1 MTDTAHFTP
10 ATFAFLRDL
19 AANNDRTWFQDN
31 KPRYERDVR
40 DAAVRFITDFAP
52 RLEKISRRFRADP
65 RPVGGSLYRIHRD
78 TRFSNDKR
86 PYKTH
91 AGIHFRHEDAKD
103 AHAPGFYLH
112 LEPGTVFVG
121 LGIWHPDAPTLRK
134 IRDALV
140 KRPAAWKRAV
150 SDEAFRGRFTL
161 SGDSL
166 QRPPAGYAK
175 DHLLIDD
182 LKRKDFV
189 AVCTLDES
197 AVTSAGFTERFAQI
211 CADGVPFARFLCGA
225 VEVPF

>member
-1 MTDTAHFTP
+1 MTTQPCFSP
-10 ATFAFLRDL
+10 ATFEFLRDL
-19 AANNDRTWFQDN
+19 AANNHRTWFQEN
-31 KPRYERDVR
+31 RQRYERDVR
-40 DAAVRFITDFAP
+40 DPACRFIADFAP

-91 AGIHFRHEDAKD
+91 AGIHFRHELAKD

-121 LGIWHPDAPTLRK
+121 LGIWHPDAPTLRR

-140 KRPAAWKRAV
+140 KRAAAWKRAV
-150 SDEAFRGRFTL
+150 GDDAFRARFTL

-166 QRPPAGYAK
+166 QRPPAGYAR
-175 DHLLIDD
+175 DHPLIDD

-189 AVCTLDES
+189 AVCMLDEE
-197 AVTSAGFTERFAQI
+197 AVAAPGFDERFAAL
-211 CADGVPFARFLCGA
+211 CADGVPFTRFLCKA